1 VEFAHT
7 GKVGAMTERDPAASL
22 ERDADELEHR
32 LDQLDDHISEA
43 EKAADQRREDL
54 DPEVAGDWE
63 DTRGTA
69 GQGEDPEGAVDDDTP
84 SPTPGDADGG
94 DD

>member
-1 VEFAHT
+1 
-7 GKVGAMTERDPAASL
+7 MTESDPAAGL
-22 ERDADELEHR
+22 ERSADELEHR
-32 LDQLDDHISEA
+32 LDELDEHISDA

-54 DPEVAGDWE
+54 DPQVAGDWE

-69 GQGEDPEGAVDDDTP
+69 GQGEDPEGAIDDDKP

>member
-1 VEFAHT
+1 MSES
-7 GKVGAMTERDPAASL
+7 DPAAAM

-32 LDQLDDHISEA
+32 LDRLDDHISDA
-43 EKAADQRREDL
+43 QKAAEARREDL
-54 DPEVAGDWE
+54 DPEVAGEWE

-69 GQGEDPEGAVDDDTP
+69 GQGEDPEGAIDDDKP
-84 SPTPGDADGG
+84 SPGPTPGDADGG

>member
-1 VEFAHT
+1 
-7 GKVGAMTERDPAASL
+7 MTESDPAANL

-32 LDQLDDHISEA
+32 LDQLDDHIADA
-43 EKAADQRREDL
+43 EKAAEKRREDL

-69 GQGEDPEGAVDDDTP
+69 GQGEDPEGAVDADKP